1 MSHERLV
8 VILESN
14 PVRQFSKFIEDWVP
28 KEASIAVASEDSYIT
43 YIPGSH
49 DIHINQGQSIP
60 SGSITES
67 VYLQKR
73 RVESL
78 VDKSVFGTSYYG
90 VGYPLEDADTGFK
103 GALTVILPPEYSF
116 TSPTTLS
123 FIVGR
128 RNDLWIPIAV
138 EQIIYIESNQKKT
151 LIYTDEGCFSSK
163 YPLKTLEL
171 QLSNSFIRI
180 HRSFIINI
188 AFIKHFSRGISSN
201 LEVTLKEPNGVSLVI
216 SQSYVQK
223 VRKTLGF

>member
-1 MSHERLV
+1 M
-8 VILESN
+8 ILGMN
-14 PVRQFSKFIEDWVP
+14 PVQQFSKFIEDWVP
-28 KEASIAVASEDSYIT
+28 KEASIAVASEDTYIT

-49 DIHINQGQSIP
+49 DIQINQGQSIP
-60 SGSITES
+60 VGSITES

-78 VDKSVFGTSYYG
+78 VDKSVFGIPYYG
-90 VGYPLEDADTGFK
+90 VGYPLEDAETGFK

-116 TSPTTLS
+116 ISPTSLS

-128 RNDLWIPIAV
+128 RDDLWIPIAV

-151 LIYTDEGCFSSK
+151 LIYTEDGCFSSK
-163 YPLKTLEL
+163 YPLKTLEH

-188 AFIKHFSRGISSN
+188 SYIKQFSRDISSN
-201 LEVTLKEPNGVSLVI
+201 LEVTLKEPNAVSLVI
-216 SQSYVQK
+216 SQSYVQS
-223 VRKTLGF
+223 VRKNLGF